1 MLEAVLETRRIFA
14 GETETARV
22 VFYLLAL
29 VTIIIFFAGV
39 AKRLAAYRKGRRT
52 AGFRWLRP
60 RSPQDIPEVTERPSV
75 PHSVAVIAANATVAR
90 EKRSVGT
97 AHLLLFW
104 GFIGLFLAT
113 TILSLDYDVL
123 GNLSR
128 LIVGHTDSFFH
139 GPFYLGYNAIF
150 DAAGLAALLGIVLLA
165 LRRWLSREPQLDYR
179 RAEQPAGGYSRT
191 RIALGDQVFL
201 LGLLAI
207 LVTGL
212 LIQGLRI
219 DGEGFPSF
227 ERWTWLGYAIGRGLL
242 ALGVHASAARSAHA
256 WLWWVHVGLALA
268 FIAYIPWSKAL
279 HMLSSPVN
287 LALADPARIR
297 NLPAPPEGKAGYDA
311 PEDLSP
317 KERLALDACTK
328 CGRCHYVCPARTAG
342 APLSPRDLI
351 LDLRQYVDRTA
362 RIPLLLDT
370 ESRPQPTGP
379 LTTEGPLAGAVVQ
392 ERTLWSCTTCMACVE
407 ICPVG
412 IEHVPLIIQLRR
424 SLVDRGEM
432 EPTLQGALQNI
443 ATQGNSFG
451 KSARMRA
458 RWTKDLEIPIKDAR
472 KEPVEYLW
480 FLGDFAS
487 FDDRLMTLSRT
498 LAQVLTSAGV
508 SFGILYEDERNAGND
523 VRRIGEEGLFEMLV
537 EQNLAA
543 LAKASFERIFTTDP
557 HSFNTLRNE
566 YPAYGLTQPVMHY
579 SELLAA
585 LLYTG
590 RMQPSQLGRRVTYH
604 DPCYLGR
611 YNRIFDAPR
620 AVLGGLGC
628 SVIEMPRHRATSFC
642 CGAGGGRIWMDD
654 SGLAERPSVNRIKE
668 AAALGVDY
676 FVVACP
682 KDYTMFSDAA
692 KTAGVDDRLKV
703 VDLVELFAEATL
715 ASALAE
721 A

>member
-1 MLEAVLETRRIFA
+1 
-14 GETETARV
+14 
-22 VFYLLAL
+22 
-29 VTIIIFFAGV
+29 
-39 AKRLAAYRKGRRT
+39 
-52 AGFRWLRP
+52 
-60 RSPQDIPEVTERPSV
+60 
-75 PHSVAVIAANATVAR
+75 
-90 EKRSVGT
+90 
-97 AHLLLFW
+97 
-104 GFIGLFLAT
+104 
-113 TILSLDYDVL
+113 
-123 GNLSR
+123 
-128 LIVGHTDSFFH
+128 
-139 GPFYLGYNAIF
+139 
-150 DAAGLAALLGIVLLA
+150 
-165 LRRWLSREPQLDYR
+165 
-179 RAEQPAGGYSRT
+179 
-191 RIALGDQVFL
+191 
-201 LGLLAI
+201 
-207 LVTGL
+207 
-212 LIQGLRI
+212 
-219 DGEGFPSF
+219 
-227 ERWTWLGYAIGRGLL
+227 
-242 ALGVHASAARSAHA
+242 
-256 WLWWVHVGLALA
+256 
-268 FIAYIPWSKAL
+268 
-279 HMLSSPVN
+279 
-287 LALADPARIR
+287 
-297 NLPAPPEGKAGYDA
+297 
-311 PEDLSP
+311 
-317 KERLALDACTK
+317 
-328 CGRCHYVCPARTAG
+328 
-342 APLSPRDLI
+342 
-351 LDLRQYVDRTA
+351 
-362 RIPLLLDT
+362 
-370 ESRPQPTGP
+370 
-379 LTTEGPLAGAVVQ
+379 
-392 ERTLWSCTTCMACVE
+392 MACVE

-487 FDDRLMTLSRT
+487 FDDRLMALSRT

-537 EQNLAA
+537 EQNLSAF
-543 LAKASFERIFTTDP
+543 AKASFDKIFTTDP

-628 SVIEMPRHRATSFC
+628 NVIEMPRHRATSFC

-654 SGLAERPSVNRIKE
+654 SSLAERPSVNRIKE

-715 ASALAE
+715 ASELVGA
-721 A
+721 